1 MGRGY
6 IYSLR
11 SYIVP
16 AAFGDNCVAT
26 RLLERDARHLF
37 HFFNLDTA
45 FQTEYKRTVC
55 CLNLTS

>member
-11 SYIVP
+11 SYNVP

-26 RLLERDARHLF
+26 RLLERDANLF

-45 FQTEYKRTVC
+45 FQTEYKRTLCAV
-55 CLNLTS
+55 

>member
-6 IYSLR
+6 IYSLC
-11 SYIVP
+11 SYNVP
-16 AAFGDNCVAT
+16 AAFGDNSVAT

-45 FQTEYKRTVC
+45 FQTEYKRTLCAV
-55 CLNLTS
+55 